1 MSAIYF
7 IIFVL
12 FAVYIVFVWNSTK
25 EFDTIVMRI
34 SYLAVG
40 TLAITIITLVLFW
53 ISKIGVVYP
62 KQEMVGEVR
71 RIILLVFIPINGF
84 VILTQFSSIVA
95 QIRSG
100 IVAKEDMEKRIKRI
114 IIILVVMIVIECI
127 YFKNIQTGL
136 IEVIN
141 AKK

>member
-12 FAVYIVFVWNSTK
+12 FVVYIVFVWNSTK

-34 SYLAVG
+34 SYFAVG